1 MKKTL
6 FAVALLSVY
15 ASHAQEKIIFL
26 NEKAK
31 AVKERQAVILEQ
43 HLKLNDTIWETNLYY
58 INGPRSLSMQ
68 STDEEGDDLNGRYIT
83 YDRKGFADTLGVYV
97 HGRRDGPWLVM
108 TPEIRVLCVFNYKD
122 GEIISKKDSTQLN
135 AENQKII
142 DSLSH
147 GRAIVESESEFPG
160 GQSGWLQ
167 YISSHLKYPDRAL
180 NYGVQGTAIITFTIG
195 KDGHIDP
202 IFSYLHKSV
211 EYSIDKE
218 SIRLLATCP
227 PWIPAVRDGMPIESF
242 RKQPVTFS
250 RK

>member
-1 MKKTL
+1 
-6 FAVALLSVY
+6 
-15 ASHAQEKIIFL
+15 
-26 NEKAK
+26 
-31 AVKERQAVILEQ
+31 
-43 HLKLNDTIWETNLYY
+43 
-58 INGPRSLSMQ
+58 MQ
-68 STDEEGDDLNGRYIT
+68 STDEEGNDLNGRYIT

-97 HGRRDGPWLVM
+97 HGRREGPWLVM
-108 TPEIRVLCVFNYKD
+108 TPKIRVLCVFTYKN

-147 GRAIVESESEFPG
+147 DKPIVESESEFPG
-160 GQSGWLQ
+160 GQSAWLQ
-167 YISSHLKYPDRAL
+167 YMNSHLKYPDRAF
-180 NYGVQGTAIITFTIG
+180 NYGVQGTAIIAFCVE

-227 PWIPAVRDGMPIESF
+227 PWIPAVRGGIPIESF
-242 RKQPVTFS
+242 RKQPLTFS